1 MLFPPKNTGAHVPL
15 RSALL
20 AVVASLLAGPVAIRA
35 QASAPNPPAVQQPAP
50 QQPAAQQP
58 AEAGGEKS
66 QEPDI
71 RSNVDEVSVDMV
83 VRNKRHKPVLDLQ
96 PTDLTVTDN
105 GTPVKLDTLHLVR
118 GEAAHGHLVALVFD
132 QFAGPLAK
140 QCRNTAEKVL
150 KVLPTQGY
158 SVAVLNFAG
167 RLRLMQDYT
176 ADRKA
181 VENAIQVVTASN
193 ATQLT
198 STLSEQISITTDK
211 AEPARAQLSKAAETN
226 LISEARRGVNTQG
239 QNITPEERAHAK
251 ILLAALEDGQKIMQ
265 DEPNMYHDL
274 AGLLALIK
282 AQQQAPERKAI
293 IYFTRNKTMDTT
305 AKDQIKALASAAER
319 ANVSIYTID
328 LDAMNEGG
336 ASDYSNAKFNAPAP
350 YDSVGR
356 NEKDPLNGRVGP
368 PMQQPGG
375 APIQGTVSVA
385 SGPVPIASAP
395 NWGTQQ
401 DIAMMT
407 DFTRFSGDYEMFAH
421 KHSPMA
427 DLAKQSGGMYID
439 IQMGLKRQL
448 NDMAQDLS
456 TYYEA
461 TYVPPIK
468 EYDGK
473 YHTIGVKTG
482 RKNVLIDS
490 KNGYYAIPP
499 GAEAGLRPFEVPL
512 LKLLDDK
519 TLPSNVDFDAKVLS
533 FGEMPDG
540 PMSSMAIEVPL
551 DAIKVHKDTHT
562 NIYTAHVQIE
572 ARIHDAHGMQIER
585 IGEDLSKRGA
595 LPGLD
600 RDSTASIAVARHF
613 TCAPGHYIMEVA
625 VSDVL
630 GGKIGAQRIEF
641 DVPDPNKA
649 TALSDIVLVR
659 KVDSVPAQDEDPV
672 EPLRYENS
680 KITPNIMGSLPEH
693 ARGVQLFFI
702 LHPDANAKD
711 DPTLEMQVLHNGT
724 PGRRTPLPLHL
735 GPAGMPVP
743 YLASFG
749 NKPLAPGRYEIRAY
763 LNQDGRTTLR
773 EAEFTVAGKEDPNA
787 AAQPEYAAGVS
798 DDSAVVGEHR
808 AAGQLAIV
816 PVTTA
821 VQPPSEAETK
831 QLLDDARKTALGY
844 GDSLPNFLCLQVT
857 NRSFDTTGYGR
868 WKLRD
873 SLVEVLRYRDKQES
887 RTLLTV
893 NGRSSTG
900 SRAGLKGSI
909 STGEF
914 GGVLRAIFSDSAKA
928 NFKWKETDSLKNGT
942 VQVFDYT
949 VDKQNSMFT
958 VVGSNNE
965 QIYVSFRGQV
975 FIDSTTH
982 SVRRLTLIAD
992 NLPKNFPTHATRI
1005 DVDYDYVAIND
1016 HDYLVPVSAEMRL
1029 VQGKHEAVL
1038 NTMEFRGY
1046 RRYGSNMKILGYK
1059 PVND

>member
-1 MLFPPKNTGAHVPL
+1 MVQQK
-15 RSALL
+15 SAASISLPST
-20 AVVASLLAGPVAIRA
+20 AASISFRSLLFAVFAILIASPVAARG
-35 QASAPNPPAVQQPAP
+35 QAPAATPPPA
-50 QQPAAQQP
+50 QQPAAAP
-58 AEAGGEKS
+58 ATDKA

-71 RSNVDEVSVDMV
+71 RSNVDEVSVDLV
-83 VRNKRHKPVLDLQ
+83 VRSKRHKPVLDLT
-96 PTDLTVTDN
+96 PADLTVTDD
-105 GTPVKLDTLHLVR
+105 GTPVKLDTFHLVR
-118 GEAAHGHLVALVFD
+118 GEGSHGHLVALVFD

-140 QCRNTAEKVL
+140 QCRITAEKVL
-150 KVLPTQGY
+150 KVLPEQGY
-158 SVAVLNFAG
+158 SVAVLNFGG

-176 ADRKA
+176 TDRKA

-193 ATQLT
+193 ATQLS

-211 AEPARAQLSKAAETN
+211 AEPARVELSKAAETN
-226 LISEARRGVNTQG
+226 LISEARRGITTKG
-239 QNITPEERAHAK
+239 QNVTPEERAHAK
-251 ILLAALEDGQKIMQ
+251 ILLDALEDGQKISQ
-265 DEPNMYHDL
+265 DQHMYHDL

-293 IYFTRNKTMDTT
+293 IYFTTNKSMDTT
-305 AKDQIKALASAAER
+305 AKEQIKALSSAAER

-336 ASDYSNAKFNAPAP
+336 ASDYSNAKLNAPAP
-350 YDSVGR
+350 YDPAGR
-356 NEKDPLNGRVGP
+356 NEKDPLTGRVGA

-385 SGPVPIASAP
+385 SGSVPIAGPA

-401 DIAMMT
+401 DIAVMT
-407 DFTRFSGDYEMFAH
+407 DFTRFSGDYAMFAT

-461 TYVPPIK
+461 TYVPPMK
-468 EYDGK
+468 QYDGK
-473 YHTIGVKTG
+473 YHTIGVKTA

-519 TLPSNVDFDAKVLS
+519 TLPTAVDFDAKVLS

-540 PMSSMAIEVPL
+540 PMSTMAIEVPL

-562 NIYTAHVQIE
+562 DLYTAHVQIE
-572 ARIHDAHGMQIER
+572 ARIHDSHGMQIER

-595 LPGLD
+595 LETLD
-600 RDSTASIAVARHF
+600 RDKTASIAVARHF
-613 TCAPGHYIMEVA
+613 ICAPGHYTMEVA
-625 VSDVL
+625 VSDL
-630 GGKIGAQRIEF
+630 FGGKIGAQRVEF

-649 TALSDIVLVR
+649 TALSDLVLVR
-659 KVDSVPAQDEDPV
+659 RVDAVPAEDEDPV
-672 EPLRYENS
+672 EPLRYENN
-680 KITPNIMGSLPEH
+680 KITPNIMGALPEH
-693 ARGVQLFFI
+693 AKGVQLFFI

-711 DPTLEMQVLHNGT
+711 DPTLEMQVLHDGT
-724 PGRRTPLPLHL
+724 PGQRTPLPLHL
-735 GPAGMPVP
+735 GAQGMPVP

-773 EAEFTVAGKEDPNA
+773 ETEFTVAGKEVTGSTTG
-787 AAQPEYAAGVS
+787 PEYAAGF
-798 DDSAVVGEHR
+798 SANDEVVTDHH
-808 AAGQLAIV
+808 APGQLSIV

-821 VQPPSEAETK
+821 LPPLSAADAR
-831 QLLDDARKTALGY
+831 QLIEDARKTALGY
-844 GDSLPNFLCLQVT
+844 SESLPNFLCLQAT
-857 NRSFDTTGYGR
+857 NRSYDTTGYGR
-868 WKLRD
+868 WRLRD
-873 SLVEVLRYRDKQES
+873 SFVEVLRYLDKQES
-887 RTLLTV
+887 RTMLEV
-893 NGRSSTG
+893 NGKSTTGDRS
-900 SRAGLKGSI
+900 GLKGSI

-928 NFKWKETDSLKNGT
+928 NFKWKETDALNSGT
-942 VQVFDYT
+942 VQVFDYS
-949 VDKQNSMFT
+949 VDKANSMFT
-958 VVGSNNE
+958 VVGSNND
-965 QIYVSFRGQV
+965 QVYAGFHGQV

-1029 VQGKHEAVL
+1029 TQGKHEAVL
-1038 NTMEFRGY
+1038 NTMVFRGY
-1046 RRYGSNMKILGYK
+1046 RRYGSNMKVLGFK
-1059 PVND
+1059 PVSD